1 MNWEENSLRLEISVV
16 HQILDL
22 LNNHEA
28 EIRLIGGYDDNVFE
42 VSSEVPMIIKVF
54 HKTLD
59 TEEEILSE
67 VEWTRY
73 LHANGVHVT
82 VPKLINGESYV
93 NHLTDNL
100 FCVAYEKA
108 KGNHIDPYGEDW
120 NDKLF
125 MQWGTG
131 MGRMHFLSKMYKGKY
146 KRPEWN
152 QHKIYQM
159 NMNSLDPE
167 IKEKWESYVQV
178 IKSMNCSK
186 DLYGIIHGDLHHH
199 NFLYNNNEITFIDFG
214 DSEFNW
220 FAYDIAIA
228 VYHASQIIKDKSER
242 DKFAS
247 QFFESFIEGY
257 SKENSVE
264 EIVKDVD
271 FYINYRHLYSYVYH
285 HHFLQT
291 DQLTRQQMKY
301 LEEMKQTII
310 NQETYLGISLGR

>member
-1 MNWEENSLRLEISVV
+1 MRLEKSVAY
-16 HQILDL
+16 QILDL
-22 LNNHEA
+22 LNGHEA
-28 EIRLIGGYDDNVFE
+28 DIRLIGGYDDNVFE

-54 HKTLD
+54 HKTSD

-67 VEWTRY
+67 VEWTQY

-100 FCVAYEKA
+100 FFVAYEKA
-108 KGNHIDPYGEDW
+108 KGNHIDPNGEDW

-131 MGRMHFLSKMYKGKY
+131 MGRMHFLSKLYKGKY

-167 IKEKWESYVQV
+167 IEEKWENNLQV
-178 IKSMNCSK
+178 IKSMSCSK
-186 DLYGIIHGDLHHH
+186 ELYGIIHGDLHHH

-228 VYHASQIIKDKSER
+228 VYHASQIINGKGKR

-271 FYINYRHLYSYVYH
+271 FFINYRHLYSYVYH
-285 HHFLQT
+285 HHFLKT
-291 DQLTRQQMKY
+291 DQLTRQQLKY

-310 NQETYLGISLGR
+310 NQDTYLGISLGR